1 MLAGASMVMRR
12 RAPKTRILCAAS
24 AHFWLEKG
32 ARGVRRLPA
41 SVYRTWI
48 LDKESIKLIVLEAGS
63 LEWRKQVLGA
73 DYPVLK

>member
-12 RAPKTRILCAAS
+12 PEFCVLLQHISGWRR
-24 AHFWLEKG
+24 EQ
-32 ARGVRRLPA
+32 GVSEGSPA